1 MKSIYLKEGEI
12 IPLSFDKMFKRVF
25 GDEKDTKPIKFLI
38 KEILDID
45 VDDIKIYNSELLGE
59 NYFDKKNEVDF
70 IARVN
75 DDNIINIEINTN
87 VSKEVINRNIL
98 YICRIVSRNL
108 KTNENYHNLSRH
120 IQINFDCG
128 KGRETKDP
136 FRIYQLINKNNVSDI
151 LTDVIT
157 IYKIDVPYYLEMC
170 YNQDRKLTNRERIIG
185 MIGCNNAEIFN
196 KIVGENEIMK
206 DIEKKVTNYSRDD
219 DLLVTYDREEYLKFL
234 AEVDKK
240 GAMKDAELKGI
251 AQGEINSK
259 LHIAKAM
266 LKDGVSIQDI
276 MKYTG
281 FSETEINNL

>member
-25 GDEKDTKPIKFLI
+25 GDENNTKPIKFLI

-45 VDDIKIYNSELLGE
+45 VDDIRIYNSELLGE

-70 IARVN
+70 IARIN
-75 DDNIINIEINTN
+75 DNNIVNIEINTN
-87 VSKEVINRNIL
+87 ISKEVINRNIL
-98 YICRIVSRNL
+98 YVCRIVSRNL
-108 KTNENYHNLSRH
+108 KTSEKYHNLSRH

-128 KGRETKDP
+128 NRETKDP

-185 MIGCNNAEIFN
+185 MIGCNNLATFN
-196 KIVGENEIMK
+196 KLVGENEIMK
-206 DIEKKVTNYSRDD
+206 DIEKKVKDYSNDD

-240 GAMKDAELKGI
+240 EAEAKGI
-251 AQGEINSK
+251 AQGEINGK
-259 LHIAKAM
+259 LQEKKDIAKAM
-266 LKDGVSIQDI
+266 LKDGKPIKDI